1 VLIGGKGLEGE
12 VIIEIMDRLKMLNND
27 ELNRTIQYCKI
38 MKKANDL
45 KEGKKATRRKRT
57 KNPG

>member
-1 VLIGGKGLEGE
+1 VLIGGKGLEGA

-45 KEGKKATRRKRT
+45 KEGKKATRKKRT